1 MGKLILMSGVPGSGK
16 SWWCKNKL
24 PELEENVLY
33 VSRDEVRFSMLKDG
47 EDYFSKEKEV
57 FKEFIR
63 QIDEGLAGG
72 RTVCADATHLT
83 KASRYKTWINL
94 KNKPEQTMVILI
106 KVPLDIALAR
116 NENRSG
122 RAYVP
127 ENVIRDMFDSLTLP
141 GEDEKDYIDGLMIV
155 PNYKESDRK

>member
-1 MGKLILMSGVPGSGK
+1 MANLYLMSGIPGSGK
-16 SWWCKNKL
+16 SYWCKKNI
-24 PELEENVLY
+24 PEEAVY

-83 KASRYKTWINL
+83 KASRYKTWVNL

-106 KVPLDIALAR
+106 KVPLEVALAR

-127 ENVIRDMFDSLTLP
+127 ENVIRDMFDSLTPP
-141 GEDEKDYIDGLMIV
+141 GQDEKDYIDGLMIV
-155 PNYKESDRK
+155 SNYKQGGR

>member
-1 MGKLILMSGVPGSGK
+1 MANLYLMSGVPGSGK
-16 SWWCKNKL
+16 SYWCKKNI
-24 PELEENVLY
+24 PEEAVY
-33 VSRDEVRFSMLKDG
+33 VSRDEVRFSMLEDG
-47 EDYFSKEKEV
+47 DEYFSKETEV

-63 QIDEGLAGG
+63 RIDEGLAGG
-72 RTVCADATHLT
+72 RDVYADATHLN

-106 KVPLDIALAR
+106 KVPLEVALAR

-127 ENVIRDMFDSLTLP
+127 ENVIRDMFDSLTPP
-141 GEDEKDYIDGLMIV
+141 GKDEKDYIDGLMIV
-155 PNYKESDRK
+155 PNYKQGEIK